1 MPRLFASSGTPVAEG
16 KGVSHGVQTPM
27 GEVRFTASDDGR
39 EIATGH
45 PERWRVGDNAWLE
58 RWESSGL
65 ELERL
70 TCKIAPELPPGMRVD
85 GCWGVMW
92 RFLADQEIA
101 RFTAAARL
109 AAPGPR
115 GSGDTGQFLVAL
127 EFETDTWQMH
137 IGTQDADALAERAG
151 DGTLPARWW
160 RDRLEETTGRR
171 MPAQK
176 RPWGQPP
183 VRVGRRGGMSRCGPV
198 AWWREFTAILSD
210 IKDAIRPPRY
220 PEDTFAVEIDPDGV
234 SVSLPPLTPGDRGE
248 LQFLVAWV
256 ARRDADDVNA
266 DDASTWFAVERDPR
280 EILGQAGCT

>member
-1 MPRLFASSGTPVAEG
+1 MMGENQRMPRLFASGGTPVAEG

-39 EIATGH
+39 EIATGQ

-70 TCKIAPELPPGMRVD
+70 TCKIAPELPPGMRAD
-85 GCWGVMW
+85 GCWGAMW
-92 RFLADQEIA
+92 RFLADRGIA

-137 IGTQDADALAERAG
+137 IGTQEEDALADRAG

-160 RDRLEETTGRR
+160 RDRLEGYDGPTYATAAEARAAAPRTCGRR
-171 MPAQK
+171 
-176 RPWGQPP
+176 
-183 VRVGRRGGMSRCGPV
+183 
-198 AWWREFTAILSD
+198 
-210 IKDAIRPPRY
+210 
-220 PEDTFAVEIDPDGV
+220 
-234 SVSLPPLTPGDRGE
+234 
-248 LQFLVAWV
+248 
-256 ARRDADDVNA
+256 
-266 DDASTWFAVERDPR
+266 
-280 EILGQAGCT
+280 

>member
-1 MPRLFASSGTPVAEG
+1 MMGENQRMPRLFASSGTPVAEG

-101 RFTAAARL
+101 RFRWVPS
-109 AAPGPR
+109 APLGCVSR
-115 GSGDTGQFLVAL
+115 
-127 EFETDTWQMH
+127 
-137 IGTQDADALAERAG
+137 R
-151 DGTLPARWW
+151 LPANKRTSLA
-160 RDRLEETTGRR
+160 RRRSGR
-171 MPAQK
+171 A
-176 RPWGQPP
+176 
-183 VRVGRRGGMSRCGPV
+183 
-198 AWWREFTAILSD
+198 
-210 IKDAIRPPRY
+210 PPR
-220 PEDTFAVEIDPDGV
+220 
-234 SVSLPPLTPGDRGE
+234 
-248 LQFLVAWV
+248 
-256 ARRDADDVNA
+256 ARPCHRAC
-266 DDASTWFAVERDPR
+266 R
-280 EILGQAGCT
+280 